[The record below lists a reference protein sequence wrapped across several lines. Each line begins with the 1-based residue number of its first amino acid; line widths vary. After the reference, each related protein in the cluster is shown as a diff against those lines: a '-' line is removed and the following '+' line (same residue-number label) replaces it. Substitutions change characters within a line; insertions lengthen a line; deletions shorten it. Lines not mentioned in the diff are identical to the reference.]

1 MIQVSKYLKTKTIFD
16 STSLSS
22 YDFFDSD
29 IIDALNN
36 IFGIKYNN
44 MYLVNDDDTII
55 HGIVDDT
62 ILLNASKYDDIFG
75 AMTLDPTLE
84 FSETKTNTG
93 TQTYTATG
101 TQTHV
106 TTPEVVSTVDSSKN
120 TANNATLR
128 VIDRTESSSTGSD
141 TVERTDDLTNERT
154 DDLSESRNGYNDIF
168 KNVESLLHFV
178 DMELYETIL
187 RDVMKAV
194 CYPIYDI
201 EDLAF

>member
-16 STSLSS
+16 STSLAS

-44 MYLVNDDDTII
+44 MYLVDNDDTVI

-62 ILLNASKYDDIFG
+62 ILLNASKYGDIFS
-75 AMTLDPTLE
+75 AMSLDPTLE

-128 VIDRTESSSTGSD
+128 VTDRTESSSTGSD

-201 EDLAF
+201 DDLAF

>member
-1 MIQVSKYLKTKTIFD
+1 MIQVSKYLETKTIFD
-16 STSLSS
+16 GTSLAS

-36 IFGIKYNN
+36 IFGIKYNK
-44 MYLVNDDDTII
+44 MYLIDDNDTVI

-62 ILLNASKYDDIFG
+62 ILLNASKYNDIFK
-75 AMTLDPTLE
+75 AMALDPEKE

-187 RDVMKAV
+187 RDIMKAV
-194 CYPIYDI
+194 CYPIYNID
-201 EDLAF
+201 DLAF